1 MPERPLLA
9 RLLTTLVLT
18 LPMLAVAQSSD
29 ASLSAAEQRAQREAE
44 RVFSVI
50 KFHTIRSKPAVE
62 PASKPARAPAPAPT
76 AARVAQQ
83 PRPAAGPASAVAAVA
98 EPAEPN
104 AGAAAAST
112 DAPKP
117 AAAAVTSPAPALTAP
132 VEPAVVAT
140 PAPETEPEADDP
152 EEVPLRLQSFVP
164 PVVTPA
170 LQATLGAGE
179 RNVRVKLTVETDGR
193 VSQAEAAAGVPR
205 RLARPAVDAIL
216 QWRFAPLPQARTAEV
231 EIAFRRD

>member
-1 MPERPLLA
+1 MPERFRLPRLLTALVLALPLLA
-9 RLLTTLVLT
+9 T
-18 LPMLAVAQSSD
+18 AQSND

-50 KFHTIRSKPAVE
+50 KFHTIRSKPATE
-62 PASKPARAPAPAPT
+62 TTNKPARAPAPAPT
-76 AARVAQQ
+76 APRVAQQ
-83 PRPAAGPASAVAAVA
+83 PRPAPVPASAVAAVA
-98 EPAEPN
+98 EPAGPN
-104 AGAAAAST
+104 AGAAATAA

-117 AAAAVTSPAPALTAP
+117 AVAAATSPAPPISTP
-132 VEPAVVAT
+132 MEQPAVAA
-140 PAPETEPEADDP
+140 PAPEAEPEAEDP
-152 EEVPLRLQSFVP
+152 DEVPLRLQSFVP

-179 RNVRVKLTVETDGR
+179 RNVRVKLTVEVDGK
-193 VSQAEAAAGVPR
+193 VSHAEAAAGVPR

-216 QWRFAPLPQARTAEV
+216 QWQFAPLPQARTAEV